1 MSFKEKF
8 DKEGYLLVKDFLSEK
23 EVVSIR
29 KKADTFFNNDPT
41 RRMMIASEVIKYFPE
56 IEKIQTSPTIS
67 KILDELFEKDDWAYI
82 NDFQLQKNLVNIGHG
97 GWHADCNSQY
107 ADKSTKNK
115 LDRENYKFCKIGI
128 YLQDGKCPYGGSIE
142 ILRSS
147 HKLPKFLYSFF
158 SFIFNNR
165 ILSIFTSDIFRKK
178 IDKNLNAGD
187 LIIFDCRLIHRSSK
201 IKNLSNLNLDNYSQ
215 GVFKE
220 VGDVSKYSLYFEV
233 GDKRSNEIF
242 LLNNFKRSYM
252 EDDIFFSDYLRFS
265 DEDFF
270 INFSSEYRKSLKG
283 KISYLKKNYRKF
295 ADESISSKIWKK

>member
-1 MSFKEKF
+1 M
-8 DKEGYLLVKDFLSEK
+8 
-23 EVVSIR
+23 
-29 KKADTFFNNDPT
+29 
-41 RRMMIASEVIKYFPE
+41 
-56 IEKIQTSPTIS
+56 
-67 KILDELFEKDDWAYI
+67 
-82 NDFQLQKNLVNIGHG
+82 
-97 GWHADCNSQY
+97 
-107 ADKSTKNK
+107 
-115 LDRENYKFCKIGI
+115 
-128 YLQDGKCPYGGSIE
+128 
-142 ILRSS
+142 
-147 HKLPKFLYSFF
+147 
-158 SFIFNNR
+158 
-165 ILSIFTSDIFRKK
+165 
-178 IDKNLNAGD
+178 NAGD